1 MIVIVMGVSG
11 VGKTAIGSR
20 LANALG
26 WLFIDADEHHPPH
39 NVAKMAGGTPL
50 TDEDRWPWLE
60 RLNAL
65 LRETQAR
72 EESAVLACS
81 ALRSEYRRRLTADL
95 IEHRIVFLHADAA
108 LIRARLRTRRHRYMP
123 ASLLDSQLAA
133 LEPPSHAIAIDVSAD
148 IADCVASIGAA
159 LSGDAAPE
167 RGAPSHR

>member
-11 VGKTAIGSR
+11 VGKTAIGTR
-20 LANALG
+20 LAASLG
-26 WLFIDADEHHPPH
+26 WRFIDADELHPPE

-72 EESAVLACS
+72 GESAVLACS
-81 ALRSEYRRRLTADL
+81 ALRSEYRRRLAADL
-95 IEHRIVFLHADAA
+95 VEHRIVFLHGDAA
-108 LIRARLRTRRHRYMP
+108 LIRSRMQTRQHRYMP
-123 ASLLDSQLAA
+123 ASLLDSQFAA

-148 IADCVASIGAA
+148 IAACVASISAA
-159 LSGDAAPE
+159 LSGGDRPV
-167 RGAPSHR
+167 R